1 MLVEVPEY
9 KVQSYI
15 RLYILSLKV
24 MVTINASLEVSAPA
38 DRIWNI
44 VADIDNEPQYWQG
57 TKTVKNISK
66 AGNKIEREV
75 TIAFRDSKCRQT
87 VMLTPQK
94 SIEIMITEGP
104 IRGTK
109 TVTLSPLGNLKTRID
124 VVWNIKLAGFLG
136 VFTGMVKRHIA
147 EGTDEALARIAK
159 AVE

>member
-1 MLVEVPEY
+1 
-9 KVQSYI
+9 
-15 RLYILSLKV
+15 
-24 MVTINASLEVSAPA
+24 MVTINTSREVSASI
-38 DRIWNI
+38 DRVWNI
-44 VADIDNEPQYWQG
+44 VADVDNEPQYWHG

-87 VMLTPQK
+87 VRLNPQK
-94 SIEIMITEGP
+94 SVEIMITGGP

-109 TVTLSPLGNLKTRID
+109 TVTLSPLGNLKTKVD
-124 VVWNIKLAGFLG
+124 VVWNIKLAGFLS